1 MAQCTVARVHGCCT
15 LPRTLLVDYVEHTPT
30 KSYHGICVSDM
41 GRSMNVWHSEHT
53 NTFLAQNKTPEQ
65 QIWCTRLVQSGELH
79 CCWGG
84 PELCIT
90 QPSTAQV
97 LFFFVLYGPRFL
109 GALGAPPPQPCQSRA

>member
-1 MAQCTVARVHGCCT
+1 MQTRNKKAGRRCVTESVRFMESYGTTHVARVHGCCTVT

-65 QIWCTRLVQSGELH
+65 QTWCTRFKLV
-79 CCWGG
+79 
-84 PELCIT
+84 
-90 QPSTAQV
+90 
-97 LFFFVLYGPRFL
+97 
-109 GALGAPPPQPCQSRA
+109 